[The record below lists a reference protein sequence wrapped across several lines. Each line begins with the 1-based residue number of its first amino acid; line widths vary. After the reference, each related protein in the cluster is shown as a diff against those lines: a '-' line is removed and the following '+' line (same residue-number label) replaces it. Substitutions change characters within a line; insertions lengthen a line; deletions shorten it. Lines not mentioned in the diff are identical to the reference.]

1 MNKVTAVIRL
11 DKLKEVQTAL
21 IKSGI
26 VGMTAID
33 VQGYGR
39 QRGHTASYRGA
50 KHAVEFHPKVRLEVV
65 VTAEQ
70 TQYTIST
77 IVTAAQTGVIGDGK
91 IFVSP
96 IDQTVRIRTQE
107 EGHNAL

>member
-1 MNKVTAVIRL
+1 MNKITAVIRL
-11 DKLKEVQTAL
+11 DKLKDVQTAL

-65 VTAEQ
+65 VTTDQ
-70 TQYTIST
+70 THYTINT

-107 EGHNAL
+107 EGHDAL